1 MFYGNTSLLHDMLR
15 LALWLWLAKALALS
29 PKLPD
34 RERLKLWLRDCDK
47 LIEADNDLL

>member
-1 MFYGNTSLLHDMLR
+1 MLR